1 MQQPFETIENLL
13 NYERNRQEEK
23 NTTRKLMRSR
33 ENDKEMKNVLVKPFK
48 W

>member
-23 NTTRKLMRSR
+23 NTTQQHNKKTD
-33 ENDKEMKNVLVKPFK
+33 EE
-48 W
+48 